1 MADNTDITNAAQD
14 LESFN
19 KESTTLVVTL
29 QDLAKV
35 LRENAKAA
43 AEFTGESASAYEE
56 SFRSSI
62 SLGRQLSGYTADQLK
77 NKRSEATFLKQLAK
91 VEQERVRVQSKIGY
105 LQDKAL
111 TASIE
116 EQGYITKTV
125 DIMRG
130 VSDTL
135 EAQVEHANEL
145 KTTFEG
151 INKQVKAFDDLSDFF
166 KDIPGV
172 SKVFKEFQT
181 AADAARAAAAEGGN
195 AFKAGA
201 KELNSVFVKGVSA
214 FGISTALKGLKNIDE
229 RSVSLQRNL
238 NKSAVE
244 SENIS
249 KNFNRAA
256 RGILGLSGTDLQKAA
271 EDFSQALGTTAVI
284 STGTAETLAT
294 QVKYMGMSTEEAN
307 KLANYSEAT
316 GTNLKQDTQQLIG
329 QVAISNA
336 RNKTSIKYQ
345 AVMKDIAGTSNA
357 TKLLI
362 TGQGKSLTAAAIEA
376 KKLGTTMEGIA
387 NIGKS
392 MLDFESSIANELEA
406 ELLTGGEIN
415 NEKARAL
422 ALMGDTEGLAKE
434 VAKSGVLAKFEASKN
449 VLQQEALAKAYGM
462 SKEEMANMVVESKAL
477 SSLGAKDKSDL
488 SEKVKLRLQE
498 ISTLGTAQERA
509 KATADLSK
517 QLGSDELIQK
527 QNALT
532 LAEKQEKVL
541 NKVVEAMDF
550 MSALLKPLGF
560 VFKFMADNAEFLAK
574 ALLVVTG
581 TAMIGKIANM
591 AKMFRGMGSA
601 TQTAGA
607 GIGKLTAGAN
617 GGGLAGAAGKV
628 ASQVAGGGGGVAGA
642 AGAGGGVAGAAGK
655 VAKVLSPKQLA
666 AGFGGKAAMG
676 AGAEAAGVVTKGGG
690 FFSNLIK
697 GGKGLLGKINPVMAL
712 KAATKEA
719 GGFSKLLGK
728 AVKGSALNTILTG
741 FFAYNDIKD
750 LVNNPVDENGKPLGE
765 KAVNQ
770 KVGQIAAGG
779 LGGILGGMIGTVV
792 GGPIGA
798 MVGSFGGEWL
808 FKSLAEAFPEALEG
822 LGGLISPLVKDKSK
836 TKAELPKHAKG
847 GIFTSASAGIIG
859 EAGPEAV
866 VPLTGFY
873 NKIDQLITAVQVQ
886 KKEQAPRPVQQNI
899 DPLTSFSNKIDQL
912 ASTLKSQ
919 KKEEAPKPVQEINF
933 PLTGFSNK
941 VDQLIAAMQLQK
953 KEQAPKP
960 VQQNIDP
967 LTGFSGKIDQL
978 VSTIQLQKR
987 GEVVKP
993 VQQNIDPLT
1002 SFSNKVD
1009 QLANIIKSQKK
1020 EEAPKPV
1027 QEITKPVQ
1035 EINIPLTGF
1044 SNKIDQ
1050 LITAV
1055 QLQKKQ
1061 EAPKP
1066 VQEITKPVQEI
1077 TLPLTGFSNKI
1088 DQLITAMQLQKKEE
1102 VVKPVQEITLP
1113 LTGFSNKIDQL
1124 IAAMQLQKRTEVVK
1138 SNNLT
1143 DKPIP
1148 APVAVPVAKPVQELK
1163 PLTVKEPA
1171 APIIQPKPIVTREI
1185 QSTTSN
1191 TEIVGLLKE
1200 LITATKQGKPVYLDS
1215 NRVNAALGQSMYTVG
1230 G

>member
-1 MADNTDITNAAQD
+1 MADNTDITNALQD

-35 LRENAKAA
+35 LKENAKAA
-43 AEFTGESASAYEE
+43 SEFTGESASAYEE

-62 SLGRQLSGYTADQLK
+62 SLGKQLSGYTVEQLK
-77 NKRSEATFLKQLAK
+77 NKRSEATFLKQVAK
-91 VEQERVRVQSKIGY
+91 VEQERVRVQAKIGY
-105 LQDKAL
+105 LQNKAL
-111 TASIE
+111 TANKTE
-116 EQGYITKTV
+116 KAYITKTL
-125 DIMRG
+125 DIMTG
-130 VSDTL
+130 VSETL
-135 EAQVEHANEL
+135 EAQVEHANTL
-145 KTTFEG
+145 KNTFEE
-151 INKQVKAFDDLSDFF
+151 INKKVKVFDDLSDFF

-181 AADAARAAAAEGGN
+181 AADAARAAAGDN
-195 AFKAGA
+195 ASGFEVFKAGA
-201 KELNSVFVKGVSA
+201 KELNSVLVKGVSA
-214 FGISTALKGLKNIDE
+214 FGITTALKGLKNIDE

-249 KNFNRAA
+249 KHFNRAA
-256 RGILGLSGTDLQKAA
+256 KGIIGLTGTDLQKAA

-376 KKLGTTMEGIA
+376 KKLGTTMEGISK
-387 NIGKS
+387 IGSS

-462 SKEEMANMVVESKAL
+462 SKEEMANMVVESKTL

-509 KATADLSK
+509 QATADLTK
-517 QLGSDELIQK
+517 KLGSDELIQK

-581 TAMIGKIANM
+581 TAMISKLANM
-591 AKMFRGMGSA
+591 VKMFKSMGSA
-601 TQTAGA
+601 TKSA
-607 GIGKLTAGAN
+607 
-617 GGGLAGAAGKV
+617 GGGAEDLVETIKSSAERAGGSLTKKAGKV
-628 ASQVAGGGGGVAGA
+628 ATDV
-642 AGAGGGVAGAAGK
+642 AGAGGSMPEAAGK
-655 VAKVLSPKQLA
+655 AVKALSPKQLA

-676 AGAEAAGVVTKGGG
+676 AGAEAAGAATKGGG

-697 GGKGLLGKINPVMAL
+697 GGKGLLGKMNPAMAL

-728 AVKGSALNTILTG
+728 AVKGSALSTILTG

-750 LVNNPVDENGKPLGE
+750 LVNNPVDENGTPLGE
-765 KAVNQ
+765 KTVNQ

-779 LGGILGGMIGTVV
+779 LGGILGGMIGTAA

-808 FKSLAEAFPEALEG
+808 FKSLAEEFPEALEG
-822 LGGLISPLVKDKSK
+822 LGGMISPLVKNKPEAD
-836 TKAELPKHAKG
+836 LPKHAKG

-866 VPLTGFY
+866 IPLTGFY
-873 NKIDQLITAVQVQ
+873 
-886 KKEQAPRPVQQNI
+886 
-899 DPLTSFSNKIDQL
+899 S
-912 ASTLKSQ
+912 
-919 KKEEAPKPVQEINF
+919 
-933 PLTGFSNK
+933 
-941 VDQLIAAMQLQK
+941 
-953 KEQAPKP
+953 
-960 VQQNIDP
+960 
-967 LTGFSGKIDQL
+967 KIDQL
-978 VSTIQLQKR
+978 V
-987 GEVVKP
+987 VA
-993 VQQNIDPLT
+993 VQ
-1002 SFSNKVD
+1002 
-1009 QLANIIKSQKK
+1009 SQKK
-1020 EEAPKPV
+1020 GQELTAPL
-1027 QEITKPVQ
+1027 I
-1035 EINIPLTGF
+1035 GF

-1050 LITAV
+1050 LVTAI
-1055 QLQKKQ
+1055 QLQKK
-1061 EAPKP
+1061 
-1066 VQEITKPVQEI
+1066 
-1077 TLPLTGFSNKI
+1077 G
-1088 DQLITAMQLQKKEE
+1088 E
-1102 VVKPVQEITLP
+1102 V
-1113 LTGFSNKIDQL
+1113 N
-1124 IAAMQLQKRTEVVK
+1124 R
-1138 SNNLT
+1138 SNNT
-1143 DKPIP
+1143 SDRPIP
-1148 APVAVPVAKPVQELK
+1148 AVVPVSKPLQELK
-1163 PLTVKEPA
+1163 SITPKETIIPTV
-1171 APIIQPKPIVTREI
+1171 QTRSIVNRET
-1185 QSTTSN
+1185 QSTSNN
-1191 TEIVGLLKE
+1191 TEIVVLLKE

-1215 NRVNAALGQSMYTVG
+1215 NRVNAVLGQSMYTVG